1 MKSEL
6 EHVSPVHKEIKLEIE
21 AEEIKPVYDKVLQQ
35 YTRMAQMP
43 GFRKGHAPTAVVK
56 NRYKDDINN
65 DVLREILPGKV
76 QQAIEEHELQP
87 LSEPQLHLENAE
99 NANLNGSEP
108 IGLHV
113 HVEVIPEIE
122 TPNYKNL
129 EAVRRVRPVM
139 DEDVDRLIES
149 RRREHAS
156 LTPVEDRAAE
166 MGDTVTVNIN
176 GEFVDDEAAEPIVVD
191 DLQIELGGEG
201 VEKTFTE
208 NLVGA
213 SVDEERAFDVEYPAD
228 FSSPGLAGKTISY
241 TAKVVSIGKI
251 EIPEANDEWAASLS
265 EGEENYESLAGLRQK
280 IRQDLETYA
289 KSESDNRLRDEL
301 MNKMIDANPVEVP
314 PTLVNYQAQ
323 GLTRQ
328 FAGQMEQQGV
338 DMRQADEKVWQMLF
352 QRMLP
357 QAEREVRGAL
367 LLDKIADLENIE
379 ISDDEVNAE
388 LEAIAGYSGR
398 SIDEVREAL
407 TKQNGAD
414 GIRERIQ
421 NRQAIEILVNNASI
435 TDGEWIDENE
445 QTPEMSENQ
454 EDVGDQTNPVET
466 AEESPESKTAE
477 SNG

>member
-6 EHVSPVHKEIKLEIE
+6 EHVSPVHKEIRLEIE
-21 AEEIKPVYDKVLQQ
+21 AAEIKPVYDKVLQQ
-35 YTRMAQMP
+35 YAKLAQVP
-43 GFRKGHAPTAVVK
+43 GFRKGYAPTAVIK
-56 NRYKDDINN
+56 NRHKEDINN

-76 QQAIEEHELQP
+76 QEAIEEYDLQP
-87 LSEPQLHLENAE
+87 LSEPQLHLDNAE
-99 NANLNGSEP
+99 NVNLNGSES
-108 IGLHV
+108 IALHV
-113 HVEVIPEIE
+113 HVEVVPEIE
-122 TPNYKNL
+122 PPNYKNL
-129 EAVRRVRPVM
+129 EAVRRVRSVA
-139 DEDVDRLIES
+139 DEDVDRIVES
-149 RRREHAS
+149 RRREQAS
-156 LTPVEDRAAE
+156 LVPVEDRPAE
-166 MGDTVTVNIN
+166 IGDTVTVNIN
-176 GEFVDDEAAEPIVVD
+176 GKIVGDETADPIAVE

-213 SVDEERAFDVEYPAD
+213 SPDEERSFRVDYPAD
-228 FSSPGLAGKTISY
+228 FSSPGLAGKSVDY
-241 TAKVVSIGKI
+241 TAKVISIGTI
-251 EIPEANDEWAASLS
+251 EIPEANDEWAKSLS
-265 EGEENYESLAGLRQK
+265 EADETFETVSDLRQK
-280 IRQDLETYA
+280 IRQDLEVYA
-289 KSESDNRLRDEL
+289 KSESGNRLRDEL
-301 MNKMIDANPVEVP
+301 MNKMVDANPIEVP

-367 LLDKIADLENIE
+367 LLDKIAELENIE
-379 ISDDEVNAE
+379 ISDDEINRE

-407 TKQNGAD
+407 TKQNGSD
-414 GIRERIQ
+414 GIRERLQ
-421 NRQAIEILVNNASI
+421 NRQAIEVLVANATI

-445 QTPEMSENQ
+445 NAPESSDEQENA
-454 EDVGDQTNPVET
+454 EVET
-466 AEESPESKTAE
+466 ESADATEERKAAE

>member
-6 EHVSPVHKEIKLEIE
+6 EHVSPVHKEIRLEIE

-35 YTRMAQMP
+35 YTRVAQVP
-43 GFRKGHAPTAVVK
+43 GFRKGYAPTAVVK

-76 QQAIEEHELQP
+76 QEAIQEHELQP

-99 NANLNGSEP
+99 NVNLNGSES

-122 TPNYKNL
+122 SPNYKGL
-129 EAVRRVRPVM
+129 EAVRRVRPVA

-149 RRREHAS
+149 RRREQAS
-156 LTPVEDRAAE
+156 LVPVEDRAAE
-166 MGDTVTVNIN
+166 IGDTVTVNIN
-176 GEFVDDEAAEPIVVD
+176 GKFVDDEAAEPIAVD

-201 VEKTFTE
+201 VEKTFTD
-208 NLVGA
+208 NLTGA
-213 SVDEERAFDVEYPAD
+213 SVDEERTFDVEYPAD
-228 FSSPGLAGKTISY
+228 FSSPGLAGKTVQY
-241 TAKVVSIGKI
+241 TAKIVSIGKI
-251 EIPEANDEWAASLS
+251 EIPEANDEWAVSLS
-265 EGEENYESLAGLRQK
+265 EGEENYESLSDLRQK

-301 MNKMIDANPVEVP
+301 MNKLIDANPVEVP
-314 PTLVNYQAQ
+314 PTLVQYQAQ

-367 LLDKIADLENIE
+367 LLEKIADEENIE
-379 ISDDEVNAE
+379 ISDDEINAE
-388 LEAIAGYSGR
+388 LQAIANYSGR
-398 SIDEVREAL
+398 SLDEVREAL
-407 TKQNGAD
+407 TKENGND
-414 GIRERIQ
+414 GIRERLQ
-421 NRQAIEILVNNASI
+421 NRRAIEILVDNSAISE
-435 TDGEWIDENE
+435 GEWIDENE
-445 QTPEMSENQ
+445 QPQDSTENQ
-454 EDVGDQTNPVET
+454 EN
-466 AEESPESKTAE
+466 AEEENNSYDAAE
-477 SNG
+477 EKAEETNG

>member
-6 EHVSPVHKEIKLEIE
+6 EHVSPVHKELKLEIE

-35 YTRMAQMP
+35 YARVAQVP
-43 GFRKGHAPTAVVK
+43 GFRKGYAPTAVIK

-76 QQAIEEHELQP
+76 QEAIQEHELEP

-99 NANLNGSEP
+99 KVNLNGTES

-113 HVEVIPEIE
+113 HVEVVPDLE

-129 EAVRRVRPVM
+129 EAVRRVRPVS

-149 RRREHAS
+149 KIKEQAS
-156 LTPVEDRAAE
+156 LVPVEDRAAE
-166 MGDTVTVNIN
+166 IGDTVTVNIN
-176 GEFVDDEAAEPIVVD
+176 GNFVDDEAAEPITVD

-208 NLVGA
+208 NLVGTN
-213 SVDEERAFDVEYPAD
+213 VDEERKFVVEYPAD
-228 FSSPGLAGKTISY
+228 FSSPGLAGKKIDY
-241 TAKVVSIGKI
+241 TAKIVSIGKI
-251 EIPEANDEWAASLS
+251 ETPEANDEWAQSLS
-265 EGEENYESLAGLRQK
+265 EGEENYESLADLRQK

-301 MNKMIDANPVEVP
+301 MNKLIDANPVEVP

-338 DMRQADEKVWQMLF
+338 DMRQADEKVWQMLY
-352 QRMLP
+352 QRMMP

-367 LLDKIADLENIE
+367 LLDKIAEAENLE
-379 ISDDEVNAE
+379 ISEDEINTE
-388 LEAIAGYSGR
+388 LQGIAAYSGR
-398 SIDEVREAL
+398 SVDEVREAL
-407 TKQNGAD
+407 TKQNGND
-414 GIRERIQ
+414 GIRERLQ
-421 NRQAIEILVNNASI
+421 NRRAIEILVDNASI

-445 QTPEMSENQ
+445 QPQETDENQ
-454 EDVGDQTNPVET
+454 ENVNEEETSADAEDGKAAETN
-466 AEESPESKTAE
+466 
-477 SNG
+477 G

>member
-35 YTRMAQMP
+35 YARVAQVP
-43 GFRKGHAPTAVVK
+43 GFRKGYAPTAVVK

-76 QQAIEEHELQP
+76 QEAIQEHELEP

-99 NANLNGSEP
+99 NVNLNGSES

-113 HVEVIPEIE
+113 HVEVVPELE
-122 TPNYKNL
+122 TPNYKGL
-129 EAVRRVRPVM
+129 EAVRRIRPVN
-139 DEDVDRLIES
+139 DEDIDRIIES
-149 RRREHAS
+149 RRREQAS
-156 LTPVEDRAAE
+156 LVPVEDRPAE
-166 MGDTVTVNIN
+166 IGDTVTVNIN
-176 GEFVDDEAAEPIVVD
+176 GEFIDDEAAEPIVVD

-213 SVDEERAFDVEYPAD
+213 SVDEERTFDVEYPAD
-228 FSSPGLAGKTISY
+228 FSSPGLAGKTVRYS
-241 TAKVVSIGKI
+241 AKVVSIGKI

-265 EGEENYESLAGLRQK
+265 EGEESYESFADLRQK

-289 KSESDNRLRDEL
+289 KAESDNRLRDEL
-301 MNKMIDANPVEVP
+301 MNKLIDSNPVEVP

-338 DMRQADEKVWQMLF
+338 DMRQADQKVWQMLF
-352 QRMLP
+352 QRMMP

-367 LLDKIADLENIE
+367 LLDKIAEVENVE
-379 ISDDEVNAE
+379 ISDDEINAE
-388 LEAIAGYSGR
+388 LEAIANYSGR

-407 TKQNGAD
+407 TKQNGND
-414 GIRERIQ
+414 SIRERLQ
-421 NRQAIEILVNNASI
+421 NRRAIEILVENASI
-435 TDGEWIDENE
+435 TEGEWIDENE
-445 QTPEMSENQ
+445 QTPEASENQ
-454 EDVGDQTNPVET
+454 ETMGDEPDS
-466 AEESPESKTAE
+466 AEATEEKAAESKA
-477 SNG
+477 

>member
-1 MKSEL
+1 
-6 EHVSPVHKEIKLEIE
+6 
-21 AEEIKPVYDKVLQQ
+21 
-35 YTRMAQMP
+35 
-43 GFRKGHAPTAVVK
+43 
-56 NRYKDDINN
+56 
-65 DVLREILPGKV
+65 
-76 QQAIEEHELQP
+76 
-87 LSEPQLHLENAE
+87 
-99 NANLNGSEP
+99 
-108 IGLHV
+108 
-113 HVEVIPEIE
+113 
-122 TPNYKNL
+122 
-129 EAVRRVRPVM
+129 
-139 DEDVDRLIES
+139 
-149 RRREHAS
+149 
-156 LTPVEDRAAE
+156 
-166 MGDTVTVNIN
+166 
-176 GEFVDDEAAEPIVVD
+176 
-191 DLQIELGGEG
+191 
-201 VEKTFTE
+201 
-208 NLVGA
+208 
-213 SVDEERAFDVEYPAD
+213 
-228 FSSPGLAGKTISY
+228 
-241 TAKVVSIGKI
+241 
-251 EIPEANDEWAASLS
+251 
-265 EGEENYESLAGLRQK
+265 
-280 IRQDLETYA
+280 LETYA

-352 QRMLP
+352 QRMMP

-454 EDVGDQTNPVET
+454 ENVEDETNPVET
-466 AEESPESKTAE
+466 AEESPESKAAE